1 MTASAHNILSKV
13 TSFIGLVI
21 MTILQPLLEVICNII
36 VSEEK
41 ALEWHYQMAE
51 WQAENDEVAK
61 LA

>member
-1 MTASAHNILSKV
+1 
-13 TSFIGLVI
+13 
-21 MTILQPLLEVICNII
+21 MTIFQPLLEVICNII

>member
-21 MTILQPLLEVICNII
+21 MTIFQPLLEVICNII

-51 WQAENDEVAK
+51 WQVENDEVAK

>member
-1 MTASAHNILSKV
+1 MTASAHNIVSKV
-13 TSFIGLVI
+13 TSFIGLAI
-21 MTILQPLLEVICNII
+21 MTIFQPLLEVICNII
-36 VSEEK
+36 VSKEK